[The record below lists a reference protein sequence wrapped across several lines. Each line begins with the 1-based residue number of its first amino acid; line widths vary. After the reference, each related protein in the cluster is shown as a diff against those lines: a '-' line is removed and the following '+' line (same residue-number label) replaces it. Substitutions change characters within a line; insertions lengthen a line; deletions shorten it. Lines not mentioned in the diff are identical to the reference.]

1 MGCICDENRN
11 KNPNSKNKIIKG
23 KNPKNKNKELNET
36 GIEEINDNNM
46 SDNIKK
52 ENIGKDEKIITEN
65 DKNKIEKKE
74 SNKLN
79 KKNTKKNLK
88 NGNIENEIKSEKED
102 TDNKDIEKN
111 RIIEKDKI
119 DKEKSEKERVE
130 KDKIEKL
137 KIEKERLEKIK
148 FENEKKEKEKLM
160 KEMQEKQR
168 LEKERIEKERIQKL
182 EKEKI
187 EKEKLEK
194 ERLEKER
201 IERERIEKERIEKE
215 KLEKIRLEKERLELE
230 KIQKERLE
238 KERIEKE
245 RIEKERIEKE
255 RIEKERIEKERIE
268 KERIEKERI
277 EKERIEKERIEKERI
292 EKERIEKERI
302 EKELIERQ
310 RILDE
315 MLDKIKKEK
324 EKVLK
329 ELKEKE
335 KKLKEEMD
343 NKKTLELE
351 EIEKKKKEN
360 FQLSQKFQ
368 EIQKVVTDHVNNAN
382 SQKNFCENFKSF
394 MDEFV
399 TDINDINSKIHISVI
414 DIDENFNQQ
423 NKTKIQNDIN
433 KLYSKFNNFIS
444 ILEKIENEH
453 LKTIEK
459 KFGIIQEN
467 LNDAKNLFHNSNPN
481 LKALLSIKNNIIK
494 KNLDDLNKIIIKLR
508 EDEISYENLKKEIEN
523 DIKDL
528 QNKGK
533 KFCEE
538 AEKKEIESARKIKEE
553 AKIKQDIIKNAKEN
567 YPNIGKMF
575 LKNSMLL
582 GIDDFAN
589 SNDLFSSKILFRD
602 NNIDIYKK
610 DLLRRNWKETCYVY
624 QDYDLY
630 DITFELK
637 AVGLK
642 SNCYYNQASIGL
654 TLNRTYKI
662 LEFEIDGKKS
672 PYHYSNSLIEFDIHL
687 NNLESNQ
694 IHVKYQE
701 SENLTKLEKKE
712 RKLYRNDWY
721 GISKN
726 LKGQNAIFTLI
737 IKCDYEII
745 GFEKGFLAKIK
756 DKQNEYRWAGKVP
769 DEGTKILVKMS
780 RKTAKFDFNIVEG
793 IESINNEPLK
803 NTTLSLNSY
812 FMGGNLEISN
822 LKIYSNQTKQIEHDS
837 KNGKY
842 IIKFIDT
849 NSYYGEFNLEGKLTN
864 RCKGEWKCDLTKEQI
879 EKEYP
884 DDFKYNKEGF
894 KKIAL
899 DIIKNYDIKHSKD
912 PIKVTDLVKIG
923 EWVKD
928 NIKYDLSYEGKNEIS
943 ATEVYNIGAGVCHHF
958 TKLYNALLYSL
969 GYECIY
975 VSGFAIKKND
985 CFNDSDRHAWS
996 LIKVNDK
1003 WLPFDATWGIF
1014 SGKLPV
1020 CHIFEHYFIGGKNTS
1035 GFDSIKFK
1043 DTKVKGTFIE

>member
-255 RIEKERIEKERIE
+255 KLEKERIEKERIE

-292 EKERIEKERI
+292 EKERL

-360 FQLSQKFQ
+360 LELSQKFQ
-368 EIQKVVTDHVNNAN
+368 EIQKVVTAHVNNAN

-1035 GFDSIKFK
+1035 GFDIIKFK

>member
-1 MGCICDENRN
+1 MILQ
-11 KNPNSKNKIIKG
+11 I
-23 KNPKNKNKELNET
+23 
-36 GIEEINDNNM
+36 
-46 SDNIKK
+46 
-52 ENIGKDEKIITEN
+52 
-65 DKNKIEKKE
+65 
-74 SNKLN
+74 
-79 KKNTKKNLK
+79 
-88 NGNIENEIKSEKED
+88 
-102 TDNKDIEKN
+102 
-111 RIIEKDKI
+111 
-119 DKEKSEKERVE
+119 
-130 KDKIEKL
+130 
-137 KIEKERLEKIK
+137 
-148 FENEKKEKEKLM
+148 LM
-160 KEMQEKQR
+160 IY
-168 LEKERIEKERIQKL
+168 L
-182 EKEKI
+182 
-187 EKEKLEK
+187 
-194 ERLEKER
+194 
-201 IERERIEKERIEKE
+201 
-215 KLEKIRLEKERLELE
+215 
-230 KIQKERLE
+230 
-238 KERIEKE
+238 
-245 RIEKERIEKE
+245 
-255 RIEKERIEKERIE
+255 
-268 KERIEKERI
+268 
-277 EKERIEKERIEKERI
+277 
-292 EKERIEKERI
+292 
-302 EKELIERQ
+302 
-310 RILDE
+310 
-315 MLDKIKKEK
+315 
-324 EKVLK
+324 V
-329 ELKEKE
+329 
-335 KKLKEEMD
+335 
-343 NKKTLELE
+343 
-351 EIEKKKKEN
+351 
-360 FQLSQKFQ
+360 QKF
-368 EIQKVVTDHVNNAN
+368 
-382 SQKNFCENFKSF
+382 F
-394 MDEFV
+394 
-399 TDINDINSKIHISVI
+399 
-414 DIDENFNQQ
+414 
-423 NKTKIQNDIN
+423 
-433 KLYSKFNNFIS
+433 
-444 ILEKIENEH
+444 LE
-453 LKTIEK
+453 
-459 KFGIIQEN
+459 
-467 LNDAKNLFHNSNPN
+467 
-481 LKALLSIKNNIIK
+481 
-494 KNLDDLNKIIIKLR
+494 IIIL
-508 EDEISYENLKKEIEN
+508 I
-523 DIKDL
+523 
-528 QNKGK
+528 
-533 KFCEE
+533 FT
-538 AEKKEIESARKIKEE
+538 
-553 AKIKQDIIKNAKEN
+553 
-567 YPNIGKMF
+567 
-575 LKNSMLL
+575 
-582 GIDDFAN
+582 
-589 SNDLFSSKILFRD
+589 
-602 NNIDIYKK
+602 KK

-884 DDFKYNKEGF
+884 DDYKYNKEGF

-928 NIKYDLSYEGKNEIS
+928 NIKYDLSYQGKNEIS

>member
-1 MGCICDENRN
+1 M
-11 KNPNSKNKIIKG
+11 
-23 KNPKNKNKELNET
+23 
-36 GIEEINDNNM
+36 
-46 SDNIKK
+46 
-52 ENIGKDEKIITEN
+52 
-65 DKNKIEKKE
+65 
-74 SNKLN
+74 
-79 KKNTKKNLK
+79 KNL
-88 NGNIENEIKSEKED
+88 GI
-102 TDNKDIEKN
+102 
-111 RIIEKDKI
+111 
-119 DKEKSEKERVE
+119 
-130 KDKIEKL
+130 
-137 KIEKERLEKIK
+137 
-148 FENEKKEKEKLM
+148 FEA
-160 KEMQEKQR
+160 R
-168 LEKERIEKERIQKL
+168 
-182 EKEKI
+182 
-187 EKEKLEK
+187 
-194 ERLEKER
+194 
-201 IERERIEKERIEKE
+201 
-215 KLEKIRLEKERLELE
+215 
-230 KIQKERLE
+230 
-238 KERIEKE
+238 
-245 RIEKERIEKE
+245 
-255 RIEKERIEKERIE
+255 
-268 KERIEKERI
+268 
-277 EKERIEKERIEKERI
+277 
-292 EKERIEKERI
+292 
-302 EKELIERQ
+302 
-310 RILDE
+310 
-315 MLDKIKKEK
+315 IKKEK
-324 EKVLK
+324 EEKEKRLK
-329 ELKEKE
+329 EIEKRNKIKEKNENIRKDKEKGNTKKEEEIKKKEEEKKIKLNEEKNINKKELNEKDKKENEDILRQAEKIRKFREKILEEKRKEKEKE

-343 NKKTLELE
+343 TKKALELE
-351 EIEKKKKEN
+351 EIEKKKKEIY
-360 FQLSQKFQ
+360 QLSQKFQ
-368 EIQKVVTDHVNNAN
+368 EIQKVVTNHVNKAN

-453 LKTIEK
+453 LKPIEK

-467 LNDAKNLFHNSNPN
+467 LNEVKNLFHNSNSN

-494 KNLDDLNKIIIKLR
+494 NNLDDLNKIIIKLI

-538 AEKKEIESARKIKEE
+538 VEKKEIESTKKVKEE
-553 AKIKQDIIKNAKEN
+553 AEIKQNIIKNAKEN

-589 SNDLFSSKILFRD
+589 PNDLFSSKILFRD

-637 AVGLK
+637 AVGLE

-701 SENLTKLEKKE
+701 TENLTKLEKKE

-737 IKCDYEII
+737 IKCDFEII

-769 DEGTKILVKMS
+769 DDGKKILVKMS
-780 RKTAKFDFNIVEG
+780 RKTAKFDFNIIEG
-793 IESINNEPLK
+793 IESIEKKPLK
-803 NTTLSLNSY
+803 NTTLSFNSY
-812 FMGGNLEISN
+812 FMGGNIEISN
-822 LKIYSNQTKQIEHDS
+822 LKVYSNQTKQIEHDS

-842 IIKFIDT
+842 IIKFNDT
-849 NSYYGEFNLEGKLTN
+849 NSYYGDIHFEGNLTN

-884 DDFKYNKEGF
+884 EDYKNNKEGF

-899 DIIKNYDIKHSKD
+899 DIIKNYDIKHHKD

-975 VSGFAIKKND
+975 ISGYAIKKND

-1035 GFDSIKFK
+1035 GFDSIKFR
-1043 DTKVKGTFIE
+1043 DTKVRGIFIE